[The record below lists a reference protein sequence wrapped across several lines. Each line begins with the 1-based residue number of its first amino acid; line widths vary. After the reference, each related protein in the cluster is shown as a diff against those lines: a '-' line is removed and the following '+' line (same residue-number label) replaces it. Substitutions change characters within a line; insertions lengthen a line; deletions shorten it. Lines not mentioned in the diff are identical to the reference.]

1 MIEKIMELQLSEI
14 LILENGPKQN
24 VRKISEKL
32 RKMME
37 NHRSWN
43 TKNADTKVYR
53 LLFA

>member
-1 MIEKIMELQLSEI
+1 MELQLSEI
-14 LILENGPKQN
+14 LILEN